1 VVLRARAAL
10 KDSRE
15 LDVARRSF
23 ERALEEQPSHW
34 YSARLSQLNGSI
46 LLERQHFAEAR
57 AELQSALA
65 SFERLGDVLQSAQIR
80 EELERLERLAPSAA
94 ARSGAALSELLANA
108 VERLSRR
115 AATLERFEE
124 TLLSSLCTLFPGRE
138 ARVDIIDGR
147 LHVDV
152 GGVLDGEQQAVLRT
166 LRAVAAL
173 GRDLVPQAAAA
184 PALDEANVELPGF
197 LAVSD
202 KMRQLKREIAQ
213 LARSNATILVTG
225 ESGSGKEVVARAV
238 HDLSSR
244 SQNPYVTFNCASVP
258 RELFESQLFGHKRG
272 AFTGATAD
280 SPGVIRAAQGG
291 TLFLDEVAELPL
303 DTQPKLLRFLENAEV
318 LPLGE
323 QTPRRVNVRI
333 VAATHRDLGRLV
345 REGAFRED
353 LYYRLN
359 VVPLHIPPLR
369 DRKDDVVALARM
381 FLRRLTTD
389 TEEPPLLANDAVRAL
404 QQHSWPG
411 NVRELRNVL
420 ERTMAYHPVPRVLGV
435 EQLRLV

>member
-1 VVLRARAAL
+1 LEV
-10 KDSRE
+10 
-15 LDVARRSF
+15 F
-23 ERALEEQPSHW
+23 EQ
-34 YSARLSQLNGSI
+34 
-46 LLERQHFAEAR
+46 
-57 AELQSALA
+57 
-65 SFERLGDVLQSAQIR
+65 
-80 EELERLERLAPSAA
+80 
-94 ARSGAALSELLANA
+94 
-108 VERLSRR
+108 
-115 AATLERFEE
+115 

-138 ARVDIIDGR
+138 ARVDVLDGR
-147 LHVDV
+147 LHVAV
-152 GGVLDGEQQAVLRT
+152 SGVLDGEQQAVLRT
-166 LRAVAAL
+166 LSAVAAL
-173 GRDLVPQAAAA
+173 GRELVPQAAAA
-184 PALDEANVELPGF
+184 PTLDEADVELPGF
-197 LAVSD
+197 LAVSN
-202 KMRQLKREIAQ
+202 KMRQLKRELAQ

-258 RELFESQLFGHKRG
+258 RELFESQLFGHKKG

-318 LPLGE
+318 LPIGE

-369 DRKDDVVALARM
+369 DRKEDVVALARM
-381 FLRRLTTD
+381 FLRRLTID
-389 TEEPPLLANDAVRAL
+389 AEEPPLLANDAVRVL
-404 QQHSWPG
+404 QQHTWPG

-420 ERTMAYHPVPRVLGV
+420 ERAMAYHPVPRVLGV
-435 EQLRLV
+435 EELRLVSRPSSP